1 MEMLSPSVRGF
12 AESRKSPPP
21 PETAVALDKAAASL
35 EPSLSDEDAAAFG
48 AEVARCLED
57 HEDAELAEA
66 VDGLH
71 ADDLWLA
78 YRARTGQAAAVAEL
92 ERRCIDPLGPTIGRV
107 DASPS
112 FVDEVRQ
119 RVRAKLLVAEPGK
132 TPKLDR
138 YRGRGDLATWIRVV
152 AAREALSAARSDRHR
167 ADADDDLLALEAS
180 TTGPELGAVKAQY
193 REAFAAAFREAILS
207 LDPQQRNV
215 LRLHYLHG
223 LTVDDLAKLLGVH
236 RSNAARRVAKIR
248 SELLTATRRR
258 LQASLRMGH
267 RDFDDLMELIA
278 SRIDVSIER
287 HLGD

>member
-1 MEMLSPSVRGF
+1 MQTTSGSVRGF
-12 AESRKSPPP
+12 GETRKSEPSA
-21 PETAVALDKAAASL
+21 ETAAALERAAATL
-35 EPSLSDEDAAAFG
+35 TPSLGEEDAGAFG

-57 HEDAELAEA
+57 LEDGELAEA
-66 VDGLH
+66 VAALH
-71 ADDLWLA
+71 VGDLWLA
-78 YRARTGQAAAVAEL
+78 YQARTGRAPAIAEL

-107 DASPS
+107 DASPA

-138 YRGRGDLATWIRVV
+138 YRGRGDLATWVRVV
-152 AAREALSAARSDRHR
+152 AAREALSAARSDRRR

-258 LQASLRMGH
+258 LQATLRMGH
-267 RDFDDLMELIA
+267 RDFDDLMGLIA